1 MLART
6 RIGQYQI
13 CRHRPP
19 QHRSAQY
26 PRRQPRQDV
35 HDEQHQGDHSG
46 KADAERL
53 PGETRQTR
61 PFPCTKGNYQ
71 PDEQCKTGTFKQEKP
86 AQGNRQQDQR
96 GDDSLFKH

>member
-6 RIGQYQI
+6 RIGQHQI
-13 CRHRPP
+13 RRHRPP
-19 QHRSAQY
+19 QHRSAQH
-26 PRRQPRQDV
+26 PRREAGQDV
-35 HDEQHQGDHSG
+35 HDEQHQSDHSG
-46 KADAERL
+46 ITDAEHL
-53 PGETRQTR
+53 IGETRQAR
-61 PFPCTKGNYQ
+61 PLPGTQGYDQ